1 MNNEIYENLLEQGYA
16 TIENCLENQLIEN
29 IKENINKTL
38 ILNLKKY
45 NTNDSKDLIKNY
57 YNLKKHI
64 SQFDIQRL
72 IGKDL
77 VDNDLI
83 TKIFFSNKLSREL
96 INLLGPDI
104 EYLCDSEIA
113 IIDKSVVEDDYL
125 IKKYHQEF
133 WSGMGLEA
141 FQLWI
146 PIHLLP
152 GMGTI
157 EVVKKSHTWGHIP
170 HKNREPLEIP
180 EDHESEI
187 LNPKVGSVVI
197 MSALTLHRTVKNEH
211 IQPRIALPLTIR
223 NFYYPNTGNLD
234 LSNFKKLNFSFF
246 SRMRK
251 ILGNPHYSPFRSLG
265 QKRTDFFKKN
275 NYSKK

>member
-64 SQFDIQRL
+64 SQFEIQRL

-113 IIDKSVVEDDYL
+113 INDKSVVEDDYL

-152 GMGTI
+152 GMGT
-157 EVVKKSHTWGHIP
+157 
-170 HKNREPLEIP
+170 N
-180 EDHESEI
+180 
-187 LNPKVGSVVI
+187 
-197 MSALTLHRTVKNEH
+197 
-211 IQPRIALPLTIR
+211 
-223 NFYYPNTGNLD
+223 
-234 LSNFKKLNFSFF
+234 NFKYQIKCQ
-246 SRMRK
+246 
-251 ILGNPHYSPFRSLG
+251 ILCMQHY
-265 QKRTDFFKKN
+265 T
-275 NYSKK
+275 